1 MAEKVFFVARLNI
14 YFFVKKLI
22 VIFNTNN
29 LLKFYLKIIL

>member
-29 LLKFYLKIIL
+29 LLKFYLKLIL

>member
-22 VIFNTNN
+22 VIFNANN
-29 LLKFYLKIIL
+29 LLKFYLKLIL